1 MKTIHLKFVPTPSM
15 TSHPH
20 EVPSGSALVFQ
31 PWTQALQLLASRS
44 VWIKARH
51 HRKRKR
57 HMLSLF
63 YMGLNGFPLM
73 LACVNVRFPSAPA
86 RQRRHAWPRA
96 HITSG
101 DRMGTHTYAHSGGTR
116 EADACQ
122 GWWGGHNGRMWCI
135 VSANGATGRGLP
147 TANVMGPIHVTRT
160 MIDGC
165 QSWN

>member
-1 MKTIHLKFVPTPSM
+1 MLGLGKCHLMIIGWNMGGYKTWWFKKIEDLMTKKNRNCNTVRVLEIELNFLCPLPPSISSYAAWQLHVTAKASPPISLLRRAMKTIHLKFVPTPSM

-63 YMGLNGFPLM
+63 YMGLNGFPL
-73 LACVNVRFPSAPA
+73 
-86 RQRRHAWPRA
+86 
-96 HITSG
+96 
-101 DRMGTHTYAHSGGTR
+101 
-116 EADACQ
+116 
-122 GWWGGHNGRMWCI
+122 
-135 VSANGATGRGLP
+135 
-147 TANVMGPIHVTRT
+147 
-160 MIDGC
+160 
-165 QSWN
+165 